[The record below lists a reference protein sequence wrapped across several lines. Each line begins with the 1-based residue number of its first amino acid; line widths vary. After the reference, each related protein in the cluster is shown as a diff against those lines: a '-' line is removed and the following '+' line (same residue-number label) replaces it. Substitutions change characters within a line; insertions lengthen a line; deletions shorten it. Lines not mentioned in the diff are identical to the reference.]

1 MAGFYWTVTAV
12 VAAVSFAVYRYGHD
26 IRQIVAPK
34 STSPDVKKKD
44 DDGTG
49 IDSGSLVLAIMKHHP
64 KNMDLRRVGDVVKFV
79 KDTIKGKP
87 MNDRLL
93 AMENIIAMV
102 GALPPN
108 NKHRIKL
115 TNILITKL
123 WDSLEHPPINFQ
135 GPQFYY
141 RTPDGSYN
149 NVHFPNLGKAGMPYA
164 RSIRSDTRLPGV
176 RPDPGLLFDRKLKGD
191 DLHLKAASDI

>member
-1 MAGFYWTVTAV
+1 
-12 VAAVSFAVYRYGHD
+12 
-26 IRQIVAPK
+26 
-34 STSPDVKKKD
+34 
-44 DDGTG
+44 
-49 IDSGSLVLAIMKHHP
+49 
-64 KNMDLRRVGDVVKFV
+64 
-79 KDTIKGKP
+79 
-87 MNDRLL
+87 
-93 AMENIIAMV
+93 MENIIAMV

-149 NVHFPNLGKAGMPYA
+149 VSPGCVKAH
-164 RSIRSDTRLPGV
+164 TGV
-176 RPDPGLLFDRKLKGD
+176 KTTNIIVRMYIFQT
-191 DLHLKAASDI
+191 